1 MTRAQLNRILNPE
14 SVAVIGASSREN
26 NLGHWLLKAILNGGY
41 EGKVFTVNPKG
52 GRILGLEVMTD
63 IESLPS
69 PIDLAVL
76 SIPAHGR
83 ASGPEGAR
91 RKETRRSGC
100 GGGRFCGNRRPEGK
114 AMQEELKRIAGQS
127 GIRLIGPNTIGFAN
141 MHAKLNASFSPEMGG
156 SPPGN
161 IGVVSQSGSVCE
173 TLYFRCL
180 ERGAGFSSLIAAGN
194 EADLDMCD
202 YLEYL
207 LEDERTSVIALYV
220 EQIRRPGRFVELLKK
235 RQNRKPV
242 VMFRTGR
249 TSAGKLA
256 AASHTGAMAGDDA
269 IMKGVCRQLDVADA
283 RSYDDLIDTAVVF
296 SADRFPKGRR
306 LAVVTGPGAPGVAA
320 CDAAVETGLEMAAF
334 SRETSDRL
342 AEILPPIASWRNP
355 VDLTG
360 SAATNPEL
368 ILKTIRCLLKDA
380 SVDGLIYIIGALSA
394 TEGLDD
400 LAEIIEAHQKP
411 VLVASVASLT
421 QNPETRTIVEYLGG
435 RRIPCFLSPERAV
448 RAFALLTEAV

>member
-76 SIPAHGR
+76 SIPAPAAPQVLKELGEKKP
-83 ASGPEGAR
+83 AGAVVVAGGFA
-91 RKETRRSGC
+91 ETG
-100 GGGRFCGNRRPEGK
+100 PEGK

-283 RSYDDLIDTAVVF
+283 RSYDDLIDTAVAF
-296 SADRFPKGRR
+296 SGGRFPKGRR
-306 LAVVTGPGAPGVAA
+306 LAVVTGPRSSRSGRVRRGRRDRIGNGRIQPRNIRS
-320 CDAAVETGLEMAAF
+320 TGRNFASHRL
-334 SRETSDRL
+334 L
-342 AEILPPIASWRNP
+342 AEPGRPDRKRGHKSRT
-355 VDLTG
+355 D
-360 SAATNPEL
+360 
-368 ILKTIRCLLKDA
+368 LKDHTM
-380 SVDGLIYIIGALSA
+380 LIERCVRGRSDI
-394 TEGLDD
+394 
-400 LAEIIEAHQKP
+400 HH
-411 VLVASVASLT
+411 
-421 QNPETRTIVEYLGG
+421 
-435 RRIPCFLSPERAV
+435 RRIVRHRRAG
-448 RAFALLTEAV
+448 